1 MSFDCYTANISL
13 LHLAKQYFGGIFF
26 TQYTSYYICTGAH
39 FIVTFSTCF
48 GCISNYLTIHLLNQC
63 LMLKPCLNV
72 KAVCANNEFQLL
84 FESFWNYCHS
94 TVSFAEN
101 NPFLHK
107 VICKWLGLA
116 KKLIKERSL
125 DFNMTMIMKRKASRE
140 RWLDYNLAERSKTF
154 NWFQH
159 QRARLKPRN
168 DQ

>member
-13 LHLAKQYFGGIFF
+13 LHLAKQYFGGHFLPNLLYLHWCTFYCYIFNLSWMYF
-26 TQYTSYYICTGAH
+26 QLFNNTLVKSVFDVKTVQ
-39 FIVTFSTCF
+39 
-48 GCISNYLTIHLLNQC
+48 
-63 LMLKPCLNV
+63 CLNV
-72 KAVCANNEFQLL
+72 KAVCANNEFQQL
-84 FESFWNYCHS
+84 FESFWNCCHS

-107 VICKWLGLA
+107 VICKRLGLA
-116 KKLIKERSL
+116 KKLLKERSL
-125 DFNMTMIMKRKASRE
+125 DLNVIMIMKRKASRE